1 MDVMVNMPMLD
12 MVIPVVAKA
21 VGDEPGNPYL
31 KFLGQWL
38 TDTKRLLNKKF
49 PDLMDDDEVF
59 LEMDDRVVERLHDIA
74 KDVELKALT
83 DNRVAD
89 AIKIADFR
97 SSLGAALLM
106 DVFHGKGW

>member
-1 MDVMVNMPMLD
+1 MNVMVNMPMLD
-12 MVIPVVAKA
+12 MAIPVVAKA

-38 TDTKRLLNKKF
+38 ADTKRLLNKQF
-49 PDLMDDDEVF
+49 PDLTDDDEVF
-59 LEMDDRVVERLHDIA
+59 IEVADHIGERLHSLA
-74 KDVELKALT
+74 KHVELKALT
-83 DNRVAD
+83 DNRIAD